1 MYLYPMIWTNIVGQ
15 ENIKRQLEQLISTNQ
30 VPHAQLFVGLSGH
43 GSLPLSLEFALTLLG
58 ATTET
63 SSMHSLGKKTQHPD
77 LHFVYPVVKRDTKKV
92 AYSSDYSSEWFAFL
106 NEVPYGNYNDWFEA
120 INVVNKQGIIGVGE
134 IEKLHR
140 KMFLKPYLGENKVC
154 VLWGVDK
161 MNKEASNAFL
171 KLLEEPP
178 KKTFFILL
186 AEDRELLLPTLISR
200 CQQINF
206 PPILNKDLKASL
218 PDEMNDKNLLIS
230 QSEGDYGRLQKL
242 LFDTDVQEHEA
253 ILIKGLRT
261 AFKAK
266 GNKSIVIDLMEWSN
280 ELSVLGR
287 ETQMS
292 FLNYGT
298 QFFRDAFL
306 LNYSLQNLVHYRS
319 KNNFD
324 LKNIAPFINSE
335 NIQNLVSLFE
345 TSHYHISRNAN
356 PKMVFAELGL
366 QLTRLINKASS

>member
-1 MYLYPMIWTNIVGQ
+1 
-15 ENIKRQLEQLISTNQ
+15 
-30 VPHAQLFVGLSGH
+30 
-43 GSLPLSLEFALTLLG
+43 
-58 ATTET
+58 
-63 SSMHSLGKKTQHPD
+63 
-77 LHFVYPVVKRDTKKV
+77 
-92 AYSSDYSSEWFAFL
+92 
-106 NEVPYGNYNDWFEA
+106 
-120 INVVNKQGIIGVGE
+120 
-134 IEKLHR
+134 
-140 KMFLKPYLGENKVC
+140 
-154 VLWGVDK
+154 
-161 MNKEASNAFL
+161 
-171 KLLEEPP
+171 
-178 KKTFFILL
+178 
-186 AEDRELLLPTLISR
+186 
-200 CQQINF
+200 
-206 PPILNKDLKASL
+206 
-218 PDEMNDKNLLIS
+218 
-230 QSEGDYGRLQKL
+230 
-242 LFDTDVQEHEA
+242 
-253 ILIKGLRT
+253 
-261 AFKAK
+261 
-266 GNKSIVIDLMEWSN
+266 MEWSN